1 MFQSWV
7 KWCINHDLKFIVY
20 IVWLI
25 ILPVFLLV
33 YLKDAR
39 NDALQEL
46 EYIKNAKK
54 GEL

>member
-25 ILPVFLLV
+25 ILPV